1 MPFSEPLYSADH
13 IEEVRKIGRIATLLN
28 ELRAEY
34 EARRRIETLDQ
45 MLERI
50 NELCQLR
57 AALGEALEADRHE
70 HEESAGLA
78 SDREKQAERPSGA
91 PFVLLAARSW
101 LWSGEAAGDV
111 EQRGADH
118 RAGRGGV
125 SQQVEVQP
133 DH

>member
-50 NELCQLR
+50 NELCQIR
-57 AALGEALEADRHE
+57 AALGEVLEANRHE
-70 HEESAGLA
+70 PEENAGLA
-78 SDREKQAERPSGA
+78 SDGKYKRSAQAGA
-91 PFVLLAARSW
+91 PLICPR
-101 LWSGEAAGDV
+101 
-111 EQRGADH
+111 Q
-118 RAGRGGV
+118 
-125 SQQVEVQP
+125 EVVTAQ
-133 DH
+133 